1 MARVVRSRGRGR
13 GEQVKGRPAHSVKRL
28 APEPAPSALRV
39 ATVTLSTKHQLTLP
53 VDMVRALGLEPGQ
66 KYVIANEEGR
76 IVLYPD
82 KHSRTDYFAGS
93 LGGVYGKT
101 KEDVDAY
108 LAEVRGDW
116 GTADQEAPFEKH

>member
-1 MARVVRSRGRGR
+1 MGS
-13 GEQVKGRPAHSVKRL
+13 QVHPEKRFSTG
-28 APEPAPSALRV
+28 PTVSALRV

-53 VDMVRALGLEPGQ
+53 MDMVRDLGLEPGR

-82 KHSRTDYFAGS
+82 KHSRTEYFAGS

-116 GTADQEAPFEKH
+116 GVADQEAPFEKR

>member
-13 GEQVKGRPAHSVKRL
+13 GEQVKERPAHSVKRL
-28 APEPAPSALRV
+28 APESTPSALCV

-108 LAEVRGDW
+108 LAEVRGD
-116 GTADQEAPFEKH
+116 

>member
-1 MARVVRSRGRGR
+1 MARVIRARGRGH
-13 GEQVKGRPAHSVKRL
+13 GGQMKGRQTHPVDYLTGSA
-28 APEPAPSALRV
+28 APALRV
-39 ATVTLSTKHQLTLP
+39 ATVTMSRKHQLTLP
-53 VDMVRALGLEPGQ
+53 ADMVRDLGLEPGQ

-93 LGGVYGKT
+93 LGGLYGKT

-108 LAEVRGDW
+108 LAEVRGD
-116 GTADQEAPFEKH
+116 

>member
-1 MARVVRSRGRGR
+1 MARVIRTRGRGH
-13 GEQVKGRPAHSVKRL
+13 GGQVKGRQTHPVDYLTGSA
-28 APEPAPSALRV
+28 APALRV
-39 ATVTLSTKHQLTLP
+39 ATVTMSRKHQLTLP
-53 VDMVRALGLEPGQ
+53 AGMVRDLGLEPGQ

-93 LGGVYGKT
+93 LGGLYGKT
-101 KEDVDAY
+101 REDIDAY

-116 GTADQEAPFEKH
+116 GIADEEAPFERP